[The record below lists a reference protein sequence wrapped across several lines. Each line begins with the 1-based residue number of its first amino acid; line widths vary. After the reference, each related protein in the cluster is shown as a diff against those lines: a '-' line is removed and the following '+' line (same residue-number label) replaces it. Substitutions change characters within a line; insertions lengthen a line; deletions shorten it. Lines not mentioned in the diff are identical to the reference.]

1 MVNGVCNKSAL
12 RFVSRL
18 QDGAGVAIEIT
29 FIRDDIDVIFPLEK
43 EDIELVEENNS
54 VYICLNIDRLCKM
67 NRARFLV
74 HGDSPSYL
82 YDKYKSFEGFFNDYF
97 QSRVERCIR
106 EDFKDFIKGNDNP
119 YMFNSYCMVLEYLLN
134 KTNYSIDLDT
144 STESDVFKSVI
155 QYVIDNHMIDDI
167 ISYME
172 DLTYRFLYESLE
184 KCTNSKNVFSLS
196 KDSYYKNGLL
206 GVVKIDFKSLKV
218 IVFDGDSIV
227 NKITFNKNSPNVC
240 IDDMEYYMRESYRL
254 GEIIRNSIRIC
265 KESGYNT
272 YLGRVNRDGILSC
285 GQFKLYACWWV
296 R

>member
-1 MVNGVCNKSAL
+1 MGSLVRDNKILLKKLVNGVCNKCAL
-12 RFVSRL
+12 RLVSRL
-18 QDGAGVAIEIT
+18 QDGKGMSIEIT
-29 FIRDDIDVIFPLEK
+29 SIRDDIDVIFPLEK

-54 VYICLNIDRLCKM
+54 VYVCLNIDRLCKM

-82 YDKYKSFEGFFNDYF
+82 YDKYKSFEGFFKEF
-97 QSRVERCIR
+97 T
-106 EDFKDFIKGNDNP
+106 KGNDNP
-119 YMFNSYCMVLEYLLN
+119 YKFKSYCIVLEYLLN

-144 STESDVFKSVI
+144 STELDVFKSVI

-172 DLTYRFLYESLE
+172 DLTHRYLYESFE
-184 KCTNSKNVFSLS
+184 KCINSKNVFSLS

-206 GVVKIDFKSLKV
+206 GVVKVDFKNLKV
-218 IVFDGDSIV
+218 IVFDGDSAED
-227 NKITFNKNSPNVC
+227 KITFNKNSPNIC
-240 IDDMEYYMRESYRL
+240 IDDMSYYIRESCRL

-272 YLGRVNRDGILSC
+272 YLGRVRADGTLSC
-285 GQFKLYACWWV
+285 GQFVLYACWWV